1 MQRSPIGYPL
11 SHHVPCR
18 PVPGAAHPRKG
29 VSLMALSI
37 SAAVLMLVIVV
48 VLIRRSGLK
57 LAHAIVCALLG
68 FYLASSSIA
77 PSIQQV
83 TSNVAGMIN
92 GLKL

>member
-1 MQRSPIGYPL
+1 
-11 SHHVPCR
+11 
-18 PVPGAAHPRKG
+18 
-29 VSLMALSI
+29 MALNI

-57 LAHAIVCALLG
+57 TMHAVICGLLG

-77 PSIQQV
+77 PSIQEV
-83 TSNVAGMIN
+83 TTNLAGMLN

>member
-1 MQRSPIGYPL
+1 
-11 SHHVPCR
+11 
-18 PVPGAAHPRKG
+18 
-29 VSLMALSI
+29 MALSV
-37 SAAVLMLVIVV
+37 SAALLSFIVVV

-57 LAHAIVCALLG
+57 LFHAIVCALLG

>member
-1 MQRSPIGYPL
+1 MP
-11 SHHVPCR
+11 
-18 PVPGAAHPRKG
+18 
-29 VSLMALSI
+29 LSI

-48 VLIRRSGLK
+48 VMIRRSGLK
-57 LAHAIVCALLG
+57 LSHAIVCALLG

>member
-1 MQRSPIGYPL
+1 
-11 SHHVPCR
+11 
-18 PVPGAAHPRKG
+18 
-29 VSLMALSI
+29 MAMNI

-57 LAHAIVCALLG
+57 LGHAIVCGLLG

-77 PSIQQV
+77 PSISQV
-83 TSNVAGMIN
+83 TSNLAGMIN

>member
-1 MQRSPIGYPL
+1 MP
-11 SHHVPCR
+11 
-18 PVPGAAHPRKG
+18 
-29 VSLMALSI
+29 LSI
-37 SAAVLMLVIVV
+37 SAAMLMLVIVV

-57 LAHAIVCALLG
+57 PAHAIICALLG

-83 TSNVAGMIN
+83 TSNLAGMIN

>member
-1 MQRSPIGYPL
+1 
-11 SHHVPCR
+11 
-18 PVPGAAHPRKG
+18 
-29 VSLMALSI
+29 MALNI
-37 SAAVLMLVIVV
+37 SAAVLMLTIVV

-57 LAHAIVCALLG
+57 MAHAMICSLLG

-83 TSNVAGMIN
+83 TSNLAGMLN